1 LAWLLI
7 SIELNKSRYDN
18 PVFTLGGDA
27 MSMKERRLGDLV
39 SIGPAMLR
47 DFELLG
53 IRTVKQLSRQ
63 KPESLYEK
71 LCRATGKS
79 QDICC
84 LDVFSAAV
92 AQARNP
98 RLPAEQRQWWYWSRK
113 RKARDRRQAQG

>member
-1 LAWLLI
+1 
-7 SIELNKSRYDN
+7 
-18 PVFTLGGDA
+18 
-27 MSMKERRLGDLV
+27 MSMKERRLEDLV

-53 IRTVKQLSRQ
+53 IRSVAQLARQ
-63 KPESLYEK
+63 KPESLFEK
-71 LCRATGKS
+71 LCRVTGKS

-98 RLPAEQRQWWYWSRK
+98 RLPAEQCLWWYWSRK
-113 RKARDRRQAQG
+113 RKARE